1 MNRIKRM
8 EILGESAKYDRCNY
22 GNYNPDNFFSEKL
35 PGIYNATNPNGVC
48 MPLFKVLMTNKC
60 SNDCTY
66 CVNNCSNKFNRV
78 ELSPS
83 ELTSIFLE
91 YYDNRLVEGLFLS
104 SGVPGDV
111 DVSME
116 NMVEVSRMLRMEHG
130 YQGYIHLKIL
140 PGSSYD
146 IIKRAM
152 SLANRV
158 SINIETATSEGF
170 NELSSTKN
178 FNTDILR
185 RMKWIKRLMNKDE
198 NLAPSGQT
206 TQFIVGAS
214 YESDSDILKR
224 VNWLYKKMDIR
235 RSYFSAFNSMEGTP
249 LEGHEEPNPLRTG
262 RLYQADHL
270 VNSYGFDLKELT
282 FEEDGNMKLDMDPK
296 YVTAVSKMEMF
307 PIELNNATYKEL
319 LRVPG
324 IGKISAKRIVEFR
337 KRGKEFKNLE
347 ELRDIG
353 VNIKKAEIFV
363 KLKNS
368 YQSTL

>member
-1 MNRIKRM
+1 MNKIRRM
-8 EILGESAKYDRCNY
+8 EILGESAQYDRCNY
-22 GNYNPDNFFSEKL
+22 GNYNPDNFFSENL
-35 PGIYNATNPNGVC
+35 PGVYNATNPNGVC

-66 CVNNCSNKFNRV
+66 CVNNCANKFNRV
-78 ELSPS
+78 ELSSS

-91 YYDNRLVEGLFLS
+91 YYNNKLVEGLFLS

-116 NMVEVSRMLRMEHG
+116 NMIEVTRQLRMEHE

-140 PGSSYD
+140 PGASYD
-146 IIKRAM
+146 LIKRAM

-158 SINIETATSEGF
+158 SINIEAATSEGF
-170 NELSSTKN
+170 DELSSTKN
-178 FNTDILR
+178 FKTDILR
-185 RMKWIKRLMNKDE
+185 RMKWIKRLMDRDE

-214 YESDSDILKR
+214 QETDEDILKR
-224 VNWLYKKMDIR
+224 VDWLYNKMDIR
-235 RSYFSAFNSMEGTP
+235 RSYFSAFTSMKGTP
-249 LEGHEEPNPLRTG
+249 LENHDEPNPLRTG

-270 VNSYGFDLKELT
+270 INSYGFDLKELI
-282 FEEDGNMKLDMDPK
+282 FENAGNMKLDIDPK
-296 YVTAVSKMEMF
+296 YSAALSRMELF
-307 PIELNNATYKEL
+307 PIELNNASYKEL

-324 IGKISAKRIVEFR
+324 IGKISARRIIESR
-337 KRGKEFKNLE
+337 KRGKQFKNLE
-347 ELRDIG
+347 ELKNIG

-368 YQSTL
+368 YQTTL